1 MIARPGKIVCV
12 GRNFAPHAAELGHEV
27 PSEPL
32 LFLKPPSALIPSG
45 APIRIPPDAGRVDF
59 EGEIGLVIGR
69 AVRRAPESHAW
80 EHVGGVLALNDV
92 TARDLQRRDG
102 QWSRA
107 KGFDTFC
114 PAGEPVDARDL
125 DPAALTVST
134 RVNGEER
141 QFGRAGDLVFSLSAV
156 ISYVSRFMTLEPGDL
171 VAAGTPEGVGPLAP
185 GDTVEVALSCGSS
198 VRNPVEADEPLERGG
213 APSSASPPAQARG
226 SRRRPA

>member
-1 MIARPGKIVCV
+1 VIARPGKIVCV
-12 GRNFAPHAAELGHEV
+12 GRNFVSHAAELGHAV

-45 APIRIPPDAGRVDF
+45 AAIRIPPDAGRVDF
-59 EGEIGLVIGR
+59 EGEIGLVVGR
-69 AVRRAPESHAW
+69 SARRAPESRAW

-114 PAGEPVDARDL
+114 PVGRPVDARAV
-125 DPAALTVST
+125 DPAALSVST

-141 QFGRAGDLVFSLSAV
+141 QFGRADDLVFSLAAV
-156 ISYVSRFMTLEPGDL
+156 ISHVSRFMTLEPGDL
-171 VAAGTPEGVGPLAP
+171 VATGTPEGVGPLLP

-198 VRNPVEADEPLERGG
+198 TSNPVEADAPLGLAGMPRPSRAGG
-213 APSSASPPAQARG
+213 P
-226 SRRRPA
+226 RRRSA